1 MQLTDRQINEAVS
14 ITLYVLYYIAAT
26 AFHFPLGRINMS
38 LAAMW
43 NLYTSDA
50 RMGALLHFS
59 FSSTCF
65 HSGLP
70 RAVTEASGNSTES
83 VTLANRI
90 RGILPCPRDDSIG
103 GVSAKAFFKVKHFWK
118 TAGLLV
124 NIYWCMYRYRSA
136 VIAELQILQIL
147 QNILHLHCEKRNC
160 GNAGCWR
167 RAFQSF
173 LGTFD
178 IAGVLCHTKL
188 VTADVPECR
197 GLPTAGLQWS

>member
-1 MQLTDRQINEAVS
+1 MKDLLWAASDLMLLTDRQINEGVS

-70 RAVTEASGNSTES
+70 RAVTEANGNSTES

-118 TAGLLV
+118 AAGLLV

-136 VIAELQILQIL
+136 VIGKIFCICTVKKETVGMQDAEGG
-147 QNILHLHCEKRNC
+147 H
-160 GNAGCWR
+160 
-167 RAFQSF
+167 FS
-173 LGTFD
+173 
-178 IAGVLCHTKL
+178 
-188 VTADVPECR
+188 P
-197 GLPTAGLQWS
+197 S